1 MKKINIIY
9 EDKYIIVCHKQ
20 AGVAVQTKNIRQ
32 QDLEGML
39 LNELASRGEKP
50 EIYVVH
56 RLDQPVEGIIVFAKT
71 KEAASS
77 LSRQFAKKDM
87 VKEYL
92 AVVSGKF
99 DEKDVHLEDYLLKDG
114 KSNTSHVVDSS
125 NLQAKIAV
133 LDLKVIKDI
142 GDNQLVKIH
151 LKTGRHHQIRVQLA
165 NSGHPIIGD
174 KKYNPDYVNQKG
186 FVQTA
191 LCAHRIV
198 FEHPETKKI
207 MEFSVQPEAET
218 FYGN

>member
-1 MKKINIIY
+1 M
-9 EDKYIIVCHKQ
+9 
-20 AGVAVQTKNIRQ
+20 
-32 QDLEGML
+32 
-39 LNELASRGEKP
+39 
-50 EIYVVH
+50 
-56 RLDQPVEGIIVFAKT
+56 
-71 KEAASS
+71 
-77 LSRQFAKKDM
+77 
-87 VKEYL
+87 
-92 AVVSGKF
+92 
-99 DEKDVHLEDYLLKDG
+99 
-114 KSNTSHVVDSS
+114 
-125 NLQAKIAV
+125 